1 MGPEVHNLSSQ
12 GFPLIARGTRL
23 EVRKPFFATVFF
35 FFLYKKAKC
44 FHIYKTCNRREGNR
58 LGGGFV
64 KQAQSVV
71 PILNQGLLKLIEC
84 FLALS
89 IIKMELNK

>member
-23 EVRKPFFATVFF
+23 EVRKPFFAAV

-64 KQAQSVV
+64 QQAQSVV
-71 PILNQGLLKLIEC
+71 PILNQDLLKLIEC

-89 IIKMELNK
+89 IIKMEHKK

>member
-23 EVRKPFFATVFF
+23 EVRKPFFAAG

-44 FHIYKTCNRREGNR
+44 FHIYKTCNRREGNHLR
-58 LGGGFV
+58 GGFV
-64 KQAQSVV
+64 QQAQSVV
-71 PILNQGLLKLIEC
+71 PILNQDLLKLIEC
-84 FLALS
+84 FLSLS
-89 IIKMELNK
+89 IIKMEHKK